1 MTCLTTNNIQRRSFV
16 RKNERN
22 IAAQPKF
29 FLSVRIFWAHCF
41 PCEITATKRNYF
53 DLYAGK
59 HLLIQ
64 VPCFYFFFFVC
75 PDIFP
80 PWDLSKLNALICE
93 TPCQENCHSFP
104 GCQQKRNLKCKF
116 NLRQDARLK
125 AFSRPVVPRF
135 NCPNEKDEGPA
146 GKTGKWVVGK

>member
-1 MTCLTTNNIQRRSFV
+1 MFAFFEPIASLVKLRPPNEIILIYMQASTCSF
-16 RKNERN
+16 
-22 IAAQPKF
+22 KF
-29 FLSVRIFWAHCF
+29 RVFL
-41 PCEITATKRNYF
+41 
-53 DLYAGK
+53 
-59 HLLIQ
+59 
-64 VPCFYFFFFVC
+64 FFFCC

-93 TPCQENCHSFP
+93 TPRQENCHSFP

-125 AFSRPVVPRF
+125 ASSRPVVPRF